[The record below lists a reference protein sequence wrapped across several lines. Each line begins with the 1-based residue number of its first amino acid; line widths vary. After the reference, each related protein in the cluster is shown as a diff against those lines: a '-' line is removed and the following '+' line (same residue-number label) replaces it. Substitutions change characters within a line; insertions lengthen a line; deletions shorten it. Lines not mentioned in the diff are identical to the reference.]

1 MPWHDTFPVMKQL
14 ARSGRDWYSIG
25 EIRELLVQYGHPYP
39 TEGLVRKYAAATGL
53 PAPVMSY
60 RVHRYTPALVE
71 AIRTVAAAQA
81 RAMQEADDGMVV

>member
-1 MPWHDTFPVMKQL
+1 MPWHDTFPVMKKL

-25 EIRELLVQYGHPYP
+25 EIRELLVKDGHPYP

-53 PAPVMSY
+53 PAPAIVY
-60 RVHRYTPALVE
+60 RVCRYTPALVQ

-81 RAMQEADDGMVV
+81 RAMQEV